1 MLILLL
7 VQAFFVLVILCIGLL
22 LIKKNKKINELV
34 SVADIDLLINRYAIL
49 TICTVIRLTLDIV
62 FVSYNF
68 SRMTGNKCYINDIKP
83 GLETRN
89 IMDFILGGLFT
100 HCLPIFIVL
109 RIYDVKKEDS
119 TLSDSLLAA
128 DSYTNSYKQNEQV
141 K

>member
-7 VQAFFVLVILCIGLL
+7 VEAFFVFIILCVGLA
-22 LIKKNKKINELV
+22 LIKRNKKIHELV
-34 SVADIDLLINRYAIL
+34 SPTDIDLMVNRYAIL
-49 TICTVIRLTLDIV
+49 AICTVIRLTLDII

-68 SRMTGNKCYINDIKP
+68 SRLTSSKCFINDIKP
-83 GLETRN
+83 GQETRN

-119 TLSDSLLAA
+119 SLSESLLAA
-128 DSYTNSYKQNEQV
+128 ESYTNSYK
-141 K
+141 

>member
-1 MLILLL
+1 M
-7 VQAFFVLVILCIGLL
+7 

-128 DSYTNSYKQNEQV
+128 DSYTNSYK
-141 K
+141 

>member
-128 DSYTNSYKQNEQV
+128 DSYTNSYEQNEQV